1 MVEALAREQKER
13 ALKARFQI
21 NDDARMTAFES
32 LQLDFPL
39 HHPEIVKFKHEWADE
54 ANKFHEDMRKLMGPI
69 IDFPQTQP
77 DRTRNTHT
85 GVSPPSI
92 SFVRQDVQHA
102 AIAQSTQP
110 SQSSLDH
117 EYLDASVDANRSI
130 YNLRRR
136 HSSPEDHDSA
146 KTDETDITFPFENCT
161 VICHHE
167 SRGMFEIFC
176 PTCQGN
182 SVADATV
189 AGSTTQKL
197 VYLPGPTGVYTH
209 FRQVHEP
216 RTYINFATFE
226 KNLLNYQCEFVKRDL
241 TVQQAN
247 EFGIEGTDEESIV
260 PKVEVEAIPNGSSID
275 RFPYLD
281 SQNSSVVLRADGYW
295 VELRCPIQTCRSNS
309 SNNSQRS
316 GEFYKGANGFEQ
328 HIRIAHGLRAPEDE
342 DKWEWVLNQCSKWTS
357 NPIVDIR
364 RLNFG
369 DIPIIPIKPSHK
381 RKVET
386 SIDDSSMLHNISTH
400 TNPGHDLERALS
412 EDLERFQ
419 LSNKRQRF
427 EPSTIAPGHTPV
439 FNIFRPLEPTH
450 RSQSSPS
457 SARPA
462 MYHDYS
468 RGSTPA
474 SPGTSRRPHADRI
487 DLSTSQFSDSRP
499 FPPTRRSSDLT
510 NAESNSARMN
520 SDIQDPTN
528 RTDSPEL
535 NSQHPR
541 PRWQSMA
548 PPVPTFGTP
557 ARTLSNGVMAFSQS
571 IKPAMPPNSRTGN
584 PKGPELGHL
593 EELHFLERVCPCTLN
608 GHPCKA
614 EGGCCR
620 QQLCI
625 DVRCQ
630 AEGFK
635 HNIPGCPYDHDIRPT
650 CGRGCLQ
657 LDNDMFDVIM
667 KTGQCAFGHDEK
679 ATRLRLKAHQCFN
692 H

>member
-1 MVEALAREQKER
+1 MSSGTRELERVDSCSVLVRLSSPDGTDFGWVELYCPVCGANSSYKNSQYFLGLQGLLGHLIQQHKYALEKPRDGYNNHFVFTHCIRRRLSEATMDE
-13 ALKARFQI
+13 LK
-21 NDDARMTAFES
+21 S
-32 LQLDFPL
+32 LAG
-39 HHPEIVKFKHEWADE
+39 E
-54 ANKFHEDMRKLMGPI
+54 NSRPI
-69 IDFPQTQP
+69 EK
-77 DRTRNTHT
+77 
-85 GVSPPSI
+85 
-92 SFVRQDVQHA
+92 SFVRQDIQHA

-146 KTDETDITFPFENCT
+146 KKDETDITFPFENCT

-260 PKVEVEAIPNGSSID
+260 PKVEVEAIPDGSSVD

-295 VELRCPIQTCRSNS
+295 VELRCPIQTCGSNS

-400 TNPGHDLERALS
+400 TNPGHDLER
-412 EDLERFQ
+412 
-419 LSNKRQRF
+419 
-427 EPSTIAPGHTPV
+427 
-439 FNIFRPLEPTH
+439 
-450 RSQSSPS
+450 
-457 SARPA
+457 
-462 MYHDYS
+462 
-468 RGSTPA
+468 
-474 SPGTSRRPHADRI
+474 
-487 DLSTSQFSDSRP
+487 
-499 FPPTRRSSDLT
+499 
-510 NAESNSARMN
+510 
-520 SDIQDPTN
+520 
-528 RTDSPEL
+528 
-535 NSQHPR
+535 
-541 PRWQSMA
+541 
-548 PPVPTFGTP
+548 
-557 ARTLSNGVMAFSQS
+557 
-571 IKPAMPPNSRTGN
+571 
-584 PKGPELGHL
+584 
-593 EELHFLERVCPCTLN
+593 
-608 GHPCKA
+608 
-614 EGGCCR
+614 
-620 QQLCI
+620 
-625 DVRCQ
+625 
-630 AEGFK
+630 
-635 HNIPGCPYDHDIRPT
+635 
-650 CGRGCLQ
+650 
-657 LDNDMFDVIM
+657 
-667 KTGQCAFGHDEK
+667 
-679 ATRLRLKAHQCFN
+679 
-692 H
+692 